1 MRIREFSA
9 ELASR
14 LKIAYA
20 VRNVDLALPG
30 LTLVDELVDE
40 CAPRPGHILVARV
53 DAIGHHNWLETATGR
68 KAAIY
73 PGDEILVAFG
83 ERYAPD
89 QYEARVPEILG
100 TSVDLV
106 AAGGVAGEV
115 LSRHG
120 DMRPPTRL
128 EPLGILADR
137 EGVPMDLRRF
147 NVLAPF
153 GLGDHPPVV
162 CVVGTSMNAGKS
174 TTAASVI
181 RGLTRAGHRVAGIKI
196 TGTGAGGDPWMFRDS
211 GAVLAAD
218 FTDGGYPTTAGV
230 PVPELAELAQI
241 LYHHAAAHDV
251 DAVVMEIA
259 DGILQTETSALLEY
273 PTLRE
278 LVDGVVLAA
287 ADAAG
292 ARYGAQHLRGLGL
305 PVVAASG
312 RLTQSQL
319 AIREAVAGLDVP
331 VHTPGELAEAH
342 VAQGILALAGV
353 SRTRRSGV
361 LELGEAA

>member
-14 LKIAYA
+14 LKVAYA
-20 VRNVDLALPG
+20 VRNVDLTSPG
-30 LTLVDELVDE
+30 LTLVDG
-40 CAPRPGHILVARV
+40 CAPRPGHILAARV
-53 DAIGHHNWLETATGR
+53 DAIGHHNWLELAGGR

-73 PGDEILVAFG
+73 PGDEILLAFG

-89 QYEARVPEILG
+89 QYESHVPEVLG
-100 TSVDLV
+100 SSVDLV

-128 EPLGILADR
+128 EPIGILADR
-137 EGVPMDLRRF
+137 EGVPIDLRRYS
-147 NVLAPF
+147 VLAPF

-181 RGLTRAGHRVAGIKI
+181 RGLARSGRRVAGIKI

-211 GAVLAAD
+211 GAVVAAD
-218 FTDGGYPTTAGV
+218 FTDGGYPTTAGI
-230 PVPELAELAQI
+230 PVPELAELAQT

-259 DGILQTETSALLEY
+259 DGILQAETSALLEH
-273 PTLRE
+273 PLVRE

-305 PVVAASG
+305 PVIAASG
-312 RLTQSQL
+312 KLTQSQL
-319 AIREAVAGLDVP
+319 AIREAMAGMDAP
-331 VHTPGELAEAH
+331 VYTPGELAEGP
-342 VAQGILALAGV
+342 VAQEILALAGV
-353 SRTRRSGV
+353 TRARRAGV

>member
-14 LKIAYA
+14 LKVAYA
-20 VRNVDLALPG
+20 VRNVDMALPG
-30 LTLVDELVDE
+30 LTLVDE
-40 CAPRPGHILVARV
+40 CAPRAGHILVARV
-53 DAIGHHNWLETATGR
+53 DAIGHHNWLELSTGR

-73 PGDEILVAFG
+73 PGDEVLLAFG

-89 QYEARVPEILG
+89 QYESRIPDVLG

-128 EPLGILADR
+128 EPIGILADR
-137 EGVPMDLRRF
+137 EGTPVDLRRF

-181 RGLTRAGHRVAGIKI
+181 RGLSRSGRRVAGIKI

-211 GAVLAAD
+211 GAVVAAD

-230 PVPELAELAQI
+230 PVPELAELAQT

-259 DGILQTETSALLEY
+259 DGILQAETSALLEF
-273 PTLRE
+273 PIVRE

-292 ARYGAQHLRGLGL
+292 ARYGAQHLRALGL
-305 PVVAASG
+305 PVIAASG
-312 RLTQSQL
+312 RLTQSLL
-319 AIREAVAGLDVP
+319 AIREAVAGMDAP
-331 VHTPGELAEAH
+331 VYTPNELATPD
-342 VAQGILALAGV
+342 VAAEVLAMAGV
-353 SRTRRSGV
+353 ARSRRGGV